1 MSLESEREERSGPT
15 EMDEEKARARVVVH
29 GVVQG
34 VGFRYFAFRN
44 ATIRGL
50 KGYVRNLPDGSVE
63 TVVEG
68 DRDMVADYVEQIKAG
83 PRFARVTRADVTW
96 EPFRGEFETFEIR
109 Y

>member
-1 MSLESEREERSGPT
+1 MNEN
-15 EMDEEKARARVVVH
+15 KARARVVVH

-50 KGYVRNLPDGSVE
+50 RGYVRNLPDGSVE

-68 DRDMVADYVEQIKAG
+68 DREMVEDYVEQVRMG
-83 PRFARVTRADVTW
+83 PRFARVTRAEVTW
-96 EPFRGEFETFEIR
+96 EPYRGEFDSFEIR

>member
-1 MSLESEREERSGPT
+1 MTSE
-15 EMDEEKARARVVVH
+15 MKEEKARARVIVH
-29 GVVQG
+29 GIVQG

-50 KGYVRNLPDGSVE
+50 RGYVRNLPDGSVE

-68 DRDMVADYVEQIKAG
+68 DREMVQDYVDQVRMG

-96 EPFRGEFETFEIR
+96 EPYRGEFDTFEIR

>member
-1 MSLESEREERSGPT
+1 M
-15 EMDEEKARARVVVH
+15 VVQ

-50 KGYVRNLPDGSVE
+50 RGYVRNLPDGSVE

-68 DRDMVADYVEQIKAG
+68 DREMVEDYVEQVRMG
-83 PRFARVTRADVTW
+83 PRFARVTRAEVTW
-96 EPFRGEFETFEIR
+96 EPYRGEFDSFEIR